1 MRKRILMLSVLAA
14 ALTGVQAKV
23 KLPHIICDNMV
34 IQQNT
39 DVRLW
44 GTAAPGATV
53 NVAVSWSGDG
63 YKAKADGQG
72 KWQLTVKSPKADGR
86 RLSISFD
93 DGDGAVSV
101 KNVLAGEVW
110 VCAGQSNMEMPIKG
124 FNDCPIEGYN
134 EVVAGARAD
143 SLIHFVK
150 IPSRMSMTPL
160 DDADC
165 HWEQCSPATVG
176 EASATGYFFAKTLTR
191 ATGVPVGLIMANKGG
206 SRVESWL
213 TRENLEKYTSE
224 VLDSAEMVK
233 KFKWDFHRPMLWG
246 NATFNPILRYTV
258 KGILF
263 YQGCSNVGDPGNQ
276 YSDRVALLAKQWRQQ
291 FGLGDIPF
299 YLVEIAPY
307 ESGDPNGTWSA
318 KLREQQFRASKIIPN
333 SGIVST
339 NDCVYPWEMK
349 QIHPAQKRP
358 VGERLAYQALNKTY
372 GMEKILCESPSF
384 KELTISN
391 DTCYVK
397 LENTYGGMNRMEG
410 IEGFEVAGADKVFHK
425 ATATYNGGKGV
436 TITCPEVKAPVA
448 VRYCF
453 RNFQTGNF
461 ANMAGLPLIPFRTDK
476 WDDQ

>member
-53 NVAVSWSGDG
+53 NVTVSWSGDG

-150 IPSRMSMTPL
+150 IPSRMSATPL

-191 ATGVPVGLIMANKGG
+191 ATGVPVGLIIAAKSGSKVECWLTEENIRKYTGEPVDSAKIANKYKID
-206 SRVESWL
+206 SR
-213 TRENLEKYTSE
+213 
-224 VLDSAEMVK
+224 
-233 KFKWDFHRPMLWG
+233 RPILWG

-276 YSDRVALLAKQWRQQ
+276 YSDRLALLAKQWRRQ

-299 YLVEIAPY
+299 YLLHRRNSTIYIRRSERN
-307 ESGDPNGTWSA
+307 EGGT
-318 KLREQQFRASKIIPN
+318 
-333 SGIVST
+333 
-339 NDCVYPWEMK
+339 
-349 QIHPAQKRP
+349 PARTAAA
-358 VGERLAYQALNKTY
+358 R
-372 GMEKILCESPSF
+372 
-384 KELTISN
+384 
-391 DTCYVK
+391 VK
-397 LENTYGGMNRMEG
+397 NNT
-410 IEGFEVAGADKVFHK
+410 
-425 ATATYNGGKGV
+425 
-436 TITCPEVKAPVA
+436 
-448 VRYCF
+448 
-453 RNFQTGNF
+453 
-461 ANMAGLPLIPFRTDK
+461 
-476 WDDQ
+476 